1 MIKKVLADNPNTL
14 YDNSC
19 DSNLYFVFDGGVLTL
34 TKQVYLWFDKKM
46 PYVET
51 IDVSDAFPDIIGA
64 SIEKISFDDNEGTD
78 GFQPIVL
85 LHMNSGKGIT
95 FSLNF
100 EKNKFRYRVEKTNY
114 KY

>member
-1 MIKKVLADNPNTL
+1 
-14 YDNSC
+14 
-19 DSNLYFVFDGGVLTL
+19 
-34 TKQVYLWFDKKM
+34 M

-51 IDVSDAFPDIIGA
+51 IDISDAFSDIIGA

-100 EKNKFRYRVEKTNY
+100 KKNNFRYRVEKNY
-114 KY
+114 KYWWNRLTNDFVKRLILNNFFDTISKK